1 MAETNTNVNTN
12 GDNITNTN
20 GDNITNTNGDGN
32 QNTQQNVNTN
42 SQNTNTNAV
51 DTEKVKNEAIAEYL
65 KELGVED
72 GDTLKGIVTKAKEE
86 EEKNKTDLQKS
97 NDTLTA
103 TTKELVAEREARI
116 MAEAKLSAIQLGAK
130 PELVDDLVIIA
141 KAKVTKD
148 KDINAIIAE
157 IKDSTSGKVYFS
169 DEDEEEKQKGTVTRK
184 RVNKKP
190 ETSTD
195 DNKKADG
202 QKNQYKGTMAERLLA
217 NRVKPKSHYFSK

>member
-1 MAETNTNVNTN
+1 MAETNTNVNEN
-12 GDNITNTN
+12 GDNA
-20 GDNITNTNGDGN
+20 TNTNGDGN
-32 QNTQQNVNTN
+32 QNTQQNTNTN
-42 SQNTNTNAV
+42 SQNANTNTNVV

-116 MAEAKLSAIQLGAK
+116 IAEAKLSAIQLGAK

-169 DEDEEEKQKGTVTRK
+169 NEDEEEEQKGTVTRK

-190 ETSTD
+190 ETNTD
-195 DNKKADG
+195 DNKNADG
-202 QKNQYKGTMAERLLA
+202 QKNKNKGTMAERLLA
-217 NRVKPKSHYFSK
+217 NRAKPKSHYFSK

>member
-12 GDNITNTN
+12 GDNA
-20 GDNITNTNGDGN
+20 TNTNGDGN
-32 QNTQQNVNTN
+32 QNTQQNANTN

-51 DTEKVKNEAIAEYL
+51 DTEKVKNDAIAEYL

-116 MAEAKLSAIQLGAK
+116 IAEAKLSAIQLGAK

-148 KDINAIIAE
+148 KDINVIIAE

-190 ETSTD
+190 ETNID
-195 DNKKADG
+195 DNKNTDN
-202 QKNQYKGTMAERLLA
+202 QKNKNKGTMAERLLA

>member
-12 GDNITNTN
+12 GDNT
-20 GDNITNTNGDGN
+20 TNTNGDGN
-32 QNTQQNVNTN
+32 QNTQQNTNTN
-42 SQNTNTNAV
+42 SQNTNTNTNAV

-86 EEKNKTDLQKS
+86 EEKNKTDLERS

-169 DEDEEEKQKGTVTRK
+169 NEDEEEKQKGTVTRK

-190 ETSTD
+190 ETNTD
-195 DNKKADG
+195 DNKSAEK
-202 QKNQYKGTMAERLLA
+202 QKNQHKGTMAERLLA

>member
-12 GDNITNTN
+12 GDNA
-20 GDNITNTNGDGN
+20 TNTNGDGN
-32 QNTQQNVNTN
+32 QNTQQNTNTN
-42 SQNTNTNAV
+42 SQNANTNAV
-51 DTEKVKNEAIAEYL
+51 DTEKVKNDAIAEYL

-116 MAEAKLSAIQLGAK
+116 IAEAKLSAIQLGAK

-148 KDINAIIAE
+148 KDINVIIAE

-190 ETSTD
+190 ETNID
-195 DNKKADG
+195 DNKNTDN
-202 QKNQYKGTMAERLLA
+202 QKNKNKGTMAERLLA

>member
-1 MAETNTNVNTN
+1 MEETNTNVNTN
-12 GDNITNTN
+12 GDNT
-20 GDNITNTNGDGN
+20 TNTNGDGN
-32 QNTQQNVNTN
+32 QNTQQNTNTN
-42 SQNTNTNAV
+42 SQNTNTNTNAV

-116 MAEAKLSAIQLGAK
+116 IAEAKLSAIQLGAK

-169 DEDEEEKQKGTVTRK
+169 NEDEEEKQKGTVTRK

-190 ETSTD
+190 ETNTD
-195 DNKKADG
+195 DNKSAEK
-202 QKNQYKGTMAERLLA
+202 QKNQHKGTMAERLLA

>member
-12 GDNITNTN
+12 GDNV
-20 GDNITNTNGDGN
+20 TNTNGDGN
-32 QNTQQNVNTN
+32 KNTQQNTNTN
-42 SQNTNTNAV
+42 SQNANTNAV
-51 DTEKVKNEAIAEYL
+51 DVEKVKNDAIAEYL

-116 MAEAKLSAIQLGAK
+116 IAEAKLSAIQLGAK

-169 DEDEEEKQKGTVTRK
+169 NEDEEEKQKGTVTRK

-190 ETSTD
+190 ETNTD
-195 DNKKADG
+195 DNKNTDN
-202 QKNQYKGTMAERLLA
+202 QKNKNKGTMAERLLA

>member
-12 GDNITNTN
+12 GDNVTNTN
-20 GDNITNTNGDGN
+20 EDGN
-32 QNTQQNVNTN
+32 QNTNT
-42 SQNTNTNAV
+42 NTNTNAV
-51 DTEKVKNEAIAEYL
+51 DTEKVKNDAIAEYL

-169 DEDEEEKQKGTVTRK
+169 NEDEEEKQKGTVTRK

-190 ETSTD
+190 ETNTD
-195 DNKKADG
+195 DNKSAEK
-202 QKNQYKGTMAERLLA
+202 QKNQHKGTMAERLLA

>member
-12 GDNITNTN
+12 GDNVTNTN
-20 GDNITNTNGDGN
+20 EDGN
-32 QNTQQNVNTN
+32 QNTQQNTNTN

-51 DTEKVKNEAIAEYL
+51 DTEKVKNDAIAEYL

-116 MAEAKLSAIQLGAK
+116 IAEAKLSAIQLGAK

-169 DEDEEEKQKGTVTRK
+169 NEDEEEKQKGTVTRK
-184 RVNKKP
+184 RVNKKT
-190 ETSTD
+190 ETNTD
-195 DNKKADG
+195 DNKNADG
-202 QKNQYKGTMAERLLA
+202 QKNKNKGTMAERLLA

>member
-12 GDNITNTN
+12 GDNVTNK
-20 GDNITNTNGDGN
+20 NGDGN

-51 DTEKVKNEAIAEYL
+51 DTEKVKNDAIAEYL

-86 EEKNKTDLQKS
+86 EEKNKTDLERS

-148 KDINAIIAE
+148 KDINVIIAE

-169 DEDEEEKQKGTVTRK
+169 NEDEEEKQKGTVTRK

-190 ETSTD
+190 ETNTD
-195 DNKKADG
+195 DNKSAEK
-202 QKNQYKGTMAERLLA
+202 QKNQHKGTMAERLLA

>member
-1 MAETNTNVNTN
+1 MEETNTNVNTN
-12 GDNITNTN
+12 GDNA
-20 GDNITNTNGDGN
+20 TNTNGDGN
-32 QNTQQNVNTN
+32 QNTQQNANTN

-51 DTEKVKNEAIAEYL
+51 DTEKVKNDAIAEYL

-116 MAEAKLSAIQLGAK
+116 IAEAKLSAIQLGAK
-130 PELVDDLVIIA
+130 SELVDDLVIIA
-141 KAKVTKD
+141 KAKATKD
-148 KDINAIIAE
+148 KDINVIIAE

-184 RVNKKP
+184 RVNKKQ
-190 ETSTD
+190 ETNID
-195 DNKKADG
+195 DNKNTDN
-202 QKNQYKGTMAERLLA
+202 QKNKNKGTMAERLLA
-217 NRVKPKSHYFSK
+217 NRVKTKSHYFSK

>member
-1 MAETNTNVNTN
+1 MAETNTNVNEN
-12 GDNITNTN
+12 GDNA
-20 GDNITNTNGDGN
+20 TNTNGDGN
-32 QNTQQNVNTN
+32 QNTQQNTNTN
-42 SQNTNTNAV
+42 SQNANTNTNVV

-72 GDTLKGIVTKAKEE
+72 GDTLKGIVIKAKEE

-116 MAEAKLSAIQLGAK
+116 IAEAKLSAIQLGAK

-169 DEDEEEKQKGTVTRK
+169 NEDEEEEQKGTVTRK

-190 ETSTD
+190 ETNTD
-195 DNKKADG
+195 DNKNADG
-202 QKNQYKGTMAERLLA
+202 QKNKNKGTMAERLLA
-217 NRVKPKSHYFSK
+217 NRAKPKSHYFSK

>member
-1 MAETNTNVNTN
+1 MAEINTNVNTN
-12 GDNITNTN
+12 GDNT
-20 GDNITNTNGDGN
+20 TNTNGDGN
-32 QNTQQNVNTN
+32 QNTQQNANTN
-42 SQNTNTNAV
+42 SQNTNTNVV
-51 DTEKVKNEAIAEYL
+51 DTEKVKNDAIAEYL

-86 EEKNKTDLQKS
+86 EEKNKTDLEKS

-116 MAEAKLSAIQLGAK
+116 IAEAKLSAIQLGAK

-190 ETSTD
+190 ETNTD
-195 DNKKADG
+195 DNKNADN
-202 QKNQYKGTMAERLLA
+202 QKNKNKGTMAERLLA

>member
-1 MAETNTNVNTN
+1 MDGTNTNVNTN
-12 GDNITNTN
+12 GDNTI
-20 GDNITNTNGDGN
+20 NTNGDGN
-32 QNTQQNVNTN
+32 QNTQQNANTN
-42 SQNTNTNAV
+42 SQNTNTNVV
-51 DTEKVKNEAIAEYL
+51 DTEKVKNDAIAEYL

-72 GDTLKGIVTKAKEE
+72 GDALKGIVAKVKEE
-86 EEKNKTDLQKS
+86 EEKNKTDLEKS

-116 MAEAKLSAIQLGAK
+116 IAEAKLSAIQLGAK
-130 PELVDDLVIIA
+130 PELVDDLVIVA

-169 DEDEEEKQKGTVTRK
+169 NEEENEEKKGTVTRK

-190 ETSTD
+190 ETN
-195 DNKKADG
+195 DNKSADS
-202 QKNQYKGTMAERLLA
+202 QKNKSKGTMAERLLA

>member
-1 MAETNTNVNTN
+1 MAETNTNV
-12 GDNITNTN
+12 NTN

-116 MAEAKLSAIQLGAK
+116 IAEAKLSAIQLGAK

-169 DEDEEEKQKGTVTRK
+169 NEDEEEEKQKGTVTRK
-184 RVNKKP
+184 RVNKKS

>member
-12 GDNITNTN
+12 GDNATNTN
-20 GDNITNTNGDGN
+20 GN
-32 QNTQQNVNTN
+32 QNTQQNANTN

-51 DTEKVKNEAIAEYL
+51 DTEKVKNDAIAEYL

-116 MAEAKLSAIQLGAK
+116 IAEAKLSAIQLGAK

-141 KAKVTKD
+141 KAKVIKD
-148 KDINAIIAE
+148 KDINTIIAE

-190 ETSTD
+190 ETNID
-195 DNKKADG
+195 DNKNTDN
-202 QKNQYKGTMAERLLA
+202 QKNKNKGTMAERLFA

>member
-12 GDNITNTN
+12 GDNV
-20 GDNITNTNGDGN
+20 TNTNGDGN
-32 QNTQQNVNTN
+32 KNTQQNTNTN
-42 SQNTNTNAV
+42 SQNANTNTNAV
-51 DTEKVKNEAIAEYL
+51 DTEKVKNDAIAEYL

-130 PELVDDLVIIA
+130 PELVDDLVTIA

-148 KDINAIIAE
+148 KDINAVIAE

-169 DEDEEEKQKGTVTRK
+169 NEDEEEKQKGTVTRK

-190 ETSTD
+190 ETNTD
-195 DNKKADG
+195 DNKNADG
-202 QKNQYKGTMAERLLA
+202 QKNKNKGTMAERLLA
-217 NRVKPKSHYFSK
+217 NRAKPKSHYFSK

>member
-1 MAETNTNVNTN
+1 MDGTNTNVNTN
-12 GDNITNTN
+12 GDNTI
-20 GDNITNTNGDGN
+20 NTNGDGN
-32 QNTQQNVNTN
+32 QNTQQNANTN
-42 SQNTNTNAV
+42 SQNTNTNVV
-51 DTEKVKNEAIAEYL
+51 DTEKVKNDAIAEYL

-72 GDTLKGIVTKAKEE
+72 GDALKGIVAKVKEE
-86 EEKNKTDLQKS
+86 EEKNKTDLEKS

-116 MAEAKLSAIQLGAK
+116 IAEAKLSAIQLGAK
-130 PELVDDLVIIA
+130 PELVDDLVIVA

-169 DEDEEEKQKGTVTRK
+169 NEEENEEKKGTVTRK

-190 ETSTD
+190 ETN
-195 DNKKADG
+195 DNKSADN
-202 QKNQYKGTMAERLLA
+202 QKNKSKGTMAERLLA

>member
-12 GDNITNTN
+12 GDNT
-20 GDNITNTNGDGN
+20 TNTNGDGN
-32 QNTQQNVNTN
+32 QNTQQNTNTN
-42 SQNTNTNAV
+42 SQNTNTNTNAV

-86 EEKNKTDLQKS
+86 EEKNKTDLERS

-157 IKDSTSGKVYFS
+157 IKDSTSEKVYFS
-169 DEDEEEKQKGTVTRK
+169 NEDEEEKQKGTVTRK

-190 ETSTD
+190 ETNTD
-195 DNKKADG
+195 DNKSAEK
-202 QKNQYKGTMAERLLA
+202 QKNQHKGTMAERLLA

>member
-12 GDNITNTN
+12 GDNV
-20 GDNITNTNGDGN
+20 TNTNGDGN
-32 QNTQQNVNTN
+32 QNTQQTNTN

-51 DTEKVKNEAIAEYL
+51 DTEKVKNDAIAEYL

-86 EEKNKTDLQKS
+86 EEKNKTDLERY

-169 DEDEEEKQKGTVTRK
+169 NEDEEEKQKGTITRK

-190 ETSTD
+190 ETNTD
-195 DNKKADG
+195 DNKSAEK
-202 QKNQYKGTMAERLLA
+202 QKNQHKGTMAERLLA

>member
-12 GDNITNTN
+12 GDNVTNK
-20 GDNITNTNGDGN
+20 NGDGN

-51 DTEKVKNEAIAEYL
+51 DTEKVKNDAIAEYL

-86 EEKNKTDLQKS
+86 EEKNKTDLERY

-169 DEDEEEKQKGTVTRK
+169 NEDEEEKQKGTVTRK

-190 ETSTD
+190 ETNTD
-195 DNKKADG
+195 DNKSAEK
-202 QKNQYKGTMAERLLA
+202 QKNQHKGTMAERLLA

>member
-12 GDNITNTN
+12 GDNVTNK
-20 GDNITNTNGDGN
+20 NGDGN

-51 DTEKVKNEAIAEYL
+51 DTEKVKNDAIAEYL

-86 EEKNKTDLQKS
+86 EEKNKTDLERS

-169 DEDEEEKQKGTVTRK
+169 NEDEEEKQKGTVTRK

-190 ETSTD
+190 ETNTD
-195 DNKKADG
+195 DNKNAEK
-202 QKNQYKGTMAERLLA
+202 QKNQHKGTMAERLLA

>member
-1 MAETNTNVNTN
+1 MAETNTNVNEN
-12 GDNITNTN
+12 GDNA
-20 GDNITNTNGDGN
+20 TNTNGDGN
-32 QNTQQNVNTN
+32 QNTQQNTNTN
-42 SQNTNTNAV
+42 SQNANTNTNVV

-116 MAEAKLSAIQLGAK
+116 IAEAKLSAIRLGAK

-169 DEDEEEKQKGTVTRK
+169 NEDEEEEKQKGTVTRK

-190 ETSTD
+190 ETNTD
-195 DNKKADG
+195 DNKNADG
-202 QKNQYKGTMAERLLA
+202 QKNKNKGTMAERLLA
-217 NRVKPKSHYFSK
+217 NRAKPKSHYFSK

>member
-12 GDNITNTN
+12 EDNVTNKN
-20 GDNITNTNGDGN
+20 GDEN

-51 DTEKVKNEAIAEYL
+51 DTEKVKNDAIAEYL

-86 EEKNKTDLQKS
+86 EEKNKTDLERS

-169 DEDEEEKQKGTVTRK
+169 NEDEEEKQKGTVTRK

-190 ETSTD
+190 ETNTD
-195 DNKKADG
+195 DNKSAEK
-202 QKNQYKGTMAERLLA
+202 QKNQHKGTMAERLLA

>member
-1 MAETNTNVNTN
+1 MEETNTNV
-12 GDNITNTN
+12 
-20 GDNITNTNGDGN
+20 NTNGDGN
-32 QNTQQNVNTN
+32 QNTQQNANTN
-42 SQNTNTNAV
+42 SQNTNTNVV
-51 DTEKVKNEAIAEYL
+51 DTEKVKNDAIAEYL

-116 MAEAKLSAIQLGAK
+116 IAEAKLSAIQLGAK

-148 KDINAIIAE
+148 KDINVIIAE

-184 RVNKKP
+184 RVNKKQ
-190 ETSTD
+190 ETNID
-195 DNKKADG
+195 DNKNTDN
-202 QKNQYKGTMAERLLA
+202 QKNKNKGTMAERLLA

>member
-1 MAETNTNVNTN
+1 MAETNTNVNEN
-12 GDNITNTN
+12 GDNA
-20 GDNITNTNGDGN
+20 TNTNGDGN
-32 QNTQQNVNTN
+32 QNTQQNTNTN
-42 SQNTNTNAV
+42 SQNANTNTNVV

-86 EEKNKTDLQKS
+86 EEKNKTDLERS

-116 MAEAKLSAIQLGAK
+116 IAEAKLSAIQLGAK

-169 DEDEEEKQKGTVTRK
+169 NEDEEEEKQKGTVTRK

-190 ETSTD
+190 ETNTD
-195 DNKKADG
+195 DNKSAEK
-202 QKNQYKGTMAERLLA
+202 QKNQHKGTMAERLLA

>member
-12 GDNITNTN
+12 GDNV
-20 GDNITNTNGDGN
+20 TNTNGDGN
-32 QNTQQNVNTN
+32 KNTQQNTNTN
-42 SQNTNTNAV
+42 SQNANTNAV
-51 DTEKVKNEAIAEYL
+51 DVEKVKNEAIAEYL

-116 MAEAKLSAIQLGAK
+116 IAEAKLSAIQLGAK

-169 DEDEEEKQKGTVTRK
+169 NEDEEEKQKGTVTRK

-190 ETSTD
+190 ETNTD
-195 DNKKADG
+195 DNKSAEK
-202 QKNQYKGTMAERLLA
+202 QKNQHKGTMAERLLA

>member
-12 GDNITNTN
+12 GDNV
-20 GDNITNTNGDGN
+20 TNTNGDGN
-32 QNTQQNVNTN
+32 KNTQQNTNTN
-42 SQNTNTNAV
+42 SQNANTNAV
-51 DTEKVKNEAIAEYL
+51 DVEKVKNDAIAEYL

-169 DEDEEEKQKGTVTRK
+169 NEDEEEKQKGTVTRK

-190 ETSTD
+190 ETNTD
-195 DNKKADG
+195 DNKSAEK
-202 QKNQYKGTMAERLLA
+202 QKNQHKGTMAERLLA

>member
-12 GDNITNTN
+12 GDNA
-20 GDNITNTNGDGN
+20 TNTNGDGN
-32 QNTQQNVNTN
+32 QNTQQNANTN

-51 DTEKVKNEAIAEYL
+51 DTEKVKNDAIAEYL

-116 MAEAKLSAIQLGAK
+116 IAEAKLSAIQLGAK
-130 PELVDDLVIIA
+130 PDLVDDLVIIA
-141 KAKVTKD
+141 KAKVTND

-157 IKDSTSGKVYFS
+157 IK
-169 DEDEEEKQKGTVTRK
+169 
-184 RVNKKP
+184 
-190 ETSTD
+190 
-195 DNKKADG
+195 
-202 QKNQYKGTMAERLLA
+202 
-217 NRVKPKSHYFSK
+217 

>member
-1 MAETNTNVNTN
+1 MAETNTNVNEN
-12 GDNITNTN
+12 GDNA
-20 GDNITNTNGDGN
+20 TNTNGDGN
-32 QNTQQNVNTN
+32 QNTQQNTNTN
-42 SQNTNTNAV
+42 SQNANTNTNVV

-65 KELGVED
+65 KELDVED

-86 EEKNKTDLQKS
+86 EEKNKTDLQKL

-116 MAEAKLSAIQLGAK
+116 IAEAKLSAIQLGAK

-169 DEDEEEKQKGTVTRK
+169 NEDEEEEKQKGTVTRK

-190 ETSTD
+190 ETNTD
-195 DNKKADG
+195 DNKNADG
-202 QKNQYKGTMAERLLA
+202 QKNKNRGTMAERLLA
-217 NRVKPKSHYFSK
+217 NRAKPKSHYFSK

>member
-12 GDNITNTN
+12 GDNT
-20 GDNITNTNGDGN
+20 TNTNGDGN
-32 QNTQQNVNTN
+32 QNTQQNINTN
-42 SQNTNTNAV
+42 SQNTNTNTNAV
-51 DTEKVKNEAIAEYL
+51 DTEKVKDDAIAEYL

-116 MAEAKLSAIQLGAK
+116 IAEAKLSAIQLGAK

-169 DEDEEEKQKGTVTRK
+169 NEDEEEKQKGTVTRK

-190 ETSTD
+190 ETNID
-195 DNKKADG
+195 DNRNADG
-202 QKNQYKGTMAERLLA
+202 QKNKNKGTMAERLLA

>member
-12 GDNITNTN
+12 GDNT
-20 GDNITNTNGDGN
+20 TNTNGDGN
-32 QNTQQNVNTN
+32 QNTQQNANTN

-51 DTEKVKNEAIAEYL
+51 DTEKVKNDAIAEYL

-72 GDTLKGIVTKAKEE
+72 GETLKGIVTKAKEE
-86 EEKNKTDLQKS
+86 EEKNKTDLEKS

-116 MAEAKLSAIQLGAK
+116 IAEAKLSAIQLGAK

-148 KDINAIIAE
+148 KDINAVIAE

-169 DEDEEEKQKGTVTRK
+169 NEDEEEKQKGTVTRK

-190 ETSTD
+190 ETNTD
-195 DNKKADG
+195 DNKSAEK

>member
-12 GDNITNTN
+12 GDNATNTN
-20 GDNITNTNGDGN
+20 GGGN
-32 QNTQQNVNTN
+32 QNTQQNANTN

-51 DTEKVKNEAIAEYL
+51 DTEKVKNDAIAEYL

-116 MAEAKLSAIQLGAK
+116 IAEAKLSAIQLGAK

-190 ETSTD
+190 ETNIN
-195 DNKKADG
+195 DNKNTDN
-202 QKNQYKGTMAERLLA
+202 QKNKNKGTMAERLLA

>member
-1 MAETNTNVNTN
+1 MDGTNTNVNTN
-12 GDNITNTN
+12 GDNA
-20 GDNITNTNGDGN
+20 TNTNGDGN
-32 QNTQQNVNTN
+32 QNAQQNANTN
-42 SQNTNTNAV
+42 SQNTNTNSV
-51 DTEKVKNEAIAEYL
+51 DTEKVKNDAIAEYL

-86 EEKNKTDLQKS
+86 EEKNKTDLEKS

-116 MAEAKLSAIQLGAK
+116 IAEAKLSAIQLGAK
-130 PELVDDLVIIA
+130 PELVDDLVIVA

-169 DEDEEEKQKGTVTRK
+169 NEDENGEKKGTVTRK

-190 ETSTD
+190 ETNTD
-195 DNKKADG
+195 GNNNADS
-202 QKNQYKGTMAERLLA
+202 QKNKSKGTMAERLLA

>member
-12 GDNITNTN
+12 GDNVTNK
-20 GDNITNTNGDGN
+20 NGDGN

-51 DTEKVKNEAIAEYL
+51 DTEKVKNDAIAEYL

-86 EEKNKTDLQKS
+86 EEKNKTDLERS

-169 DEDEEEKQKGTVTRK
+169 NEDEEEKQKGTVTRK
-184 RVNKKP
+184 RVNKKS
-190 ETSTD
+190 ETNTD
-195 DNKKADG
+195 DNKSAEK
-202 QKNQYKGTMAERLLA
+202 QKNQHKGTMAERLLA

>member
-12 GDNITNTN
+12 GNNT
-20 GDNITNTNGDGN
+20 TNTNGDGN
-32 QNTQQNVNTN
+32 QNTQQNINTN
-42 SQNTNTNAV
+42 SQNTNTNTNAV
-51 DTEKVKNEAIAEYL
+51 DTEKVKNDAIAEYL

-86 EEKNKTDLQKS
+86 EEKNKTDLERS

-116 MAEAKLSAIQLGAK
+116 IAEAKLSAIQSGAK
-130 PELVDDLVIIA
+130 PELVDDLVIVA

-169 DEDEEEKQKGTVTRK
+169 NEDEEEEKQKGTVTRK

-190 ETSTD
+190 ETNTD
-195 DNKKADG
+195 DNKNTDN
-202 QKNQYKGTMAERLLA
+202 QKNKNKGTMAERLLA

>member
-12 GDNITNTN
+12 GDNVTNK
-20 GDNITNTNGDGN
+20 NGDGN

-51 DTEKVKNEAIAEYL
+51 DTEKVKNDAIAEYL

-86 EEKNKTDLQKS
+86 EEKNKTDLERS

-169 DEDEEEKQKGTVTRK
+169 NEDEEEKQKGTVTRK

-190 ETSTD
+190 ETNTD
-195 DNKKADG
+195 DNKSAEK
-202 QKNQYKGTMAERLLA
+202 QKNQHKGTMAERLLA
-217 NRVKPKSHYFSK
+217 NRAKPKSHYFSK